1 MSNGCPPPPP
11 RQEAFMTPGTQISHA
26 EFARVLRRAG
36 YPPEVIEEIA
46 AQLADPIDVDR
57 DAPILDHYNLS
68 RGRLM
73 EVMGASP

>member
-1 MSNGCPPPPP
+1 
-11 RQEAFMTPGTQISHA
+11 MTSSIQLSHA

-36 YPPEVIEEIA
+36 YQPEVIEEIA

-57 DAPILDHYNLS
+57 DAHILDRYNLT

-73 EVMGASP
+73 QVMGASP

>member
-1 MSNGCPPPPP
+1 
-11 RQEAFMTPGTQISHA
+11 MTPGTRISHV
-26 EFARVLRRAG
+26 EFARRLRRFG

-46 AQLADPIDVDR
+46 AQLEDPIDVDR
-57 DAPILDHYNLS
+57 DSQILERYNLT

>member
-1 MSNGCPPPPP
+1 
-11 RQEAFMTPGTQISHA
+11 MTSSVQLSHA
-26 EFARVLRRAG
+26 EFARVLKRAG

-57 DAPILDHYNLS
+57 DAHILDRYNLT